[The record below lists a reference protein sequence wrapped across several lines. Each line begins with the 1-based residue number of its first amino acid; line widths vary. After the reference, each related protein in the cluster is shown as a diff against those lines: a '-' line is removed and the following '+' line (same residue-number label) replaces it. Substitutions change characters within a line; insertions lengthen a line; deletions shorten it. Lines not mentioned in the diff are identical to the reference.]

1 MSILI
6 NQLTIEKYFNKYKCS
21 FDIGTH
27 INIIQRI
34 KIIEE
39 NILHKINIKG
49 KIPQYK
55 IYEQIGNGNIKIFAD
70 NIDNISNEKSLN
82 NKNNIQENNL
92 SNLEEIKPLEIISDT
107 SIKKKKK
114 VYNNDLMEEV
124 QQVHESKEVKEVKLK
139 KKKISKQLN
148 NNKKE
153 DINKEIVEE

>member
-1 MSILI
+1 MEQYNEDCVYFCDPIKNNIMNDGNFIRILYSTPMFILNGIYMSISI

-70 NIDNISNEKSLN
+70 NIEHISNQFLLKIAGIWET
-82 NKNNIQENNL
+82 E
-92 SNLEEIKPLEIISDT
+92 
-107 SIKKKKK
+107 
-114 VYNNDLMEEV
+114 YNYGLTY
-124 QQVHESKEVKEVKLK
+124 KFIL
-139 KKKISKQLN
+139 L
-148 NNKKE
+148 
-153 DINKEIVEE
+153 

>member
-1 MSILI
+1 MNIVKTMEQYNEDCVYFCDPIKNNIMNDGNFIRILYSTPMFILNGIYISISI

-49 KIPQYK
+49 KISQCK

-70 NIDNISNEKSLN
+70 NIDHISNRFLLKIAGIWET
-82 NKNNIQENNL
+82 E
-92 SNLEEIKPLEIISDT
+92 
-107 SIKKKKK
+107 
-114 VYNNDLMEEV
+114 YNYGLTY
-124 QQVHESKEVKEVKLK
+124 KFIL
-139 KKKISKQLN
+139 L
-148 NNKKE
+148 
-153 DINKEIVEE
+153 

>member
-1 MSILI
+1 MNIVKTMEQYNEDCVYFCDPIKNNIMNDGNFIRILYSTPMFILNGIYISISI

-70 NIDNISNEKSLN
+70 NIEHISNQFLLKIAGIWET
-82 NKNNIQENNL
+82 E
-92 SNLEEIKPLEIISDT
+92 
-107 SIKKKKK
+107 
-114 VYNNDLMEEV
+114 YNYGLTY
-124 QQVHESKEVKEVKLK
+124 KFIL
-139 KKKISKQLN
+139 L
-148 NNKKE
+148 
-153 DINKEIVEE
+153 

>member
-1 MSILI
+1 MNIVKTMEQYNEDCVYFCDPIKNNIMNDGNFIRILYSTPMFILNGIYMSISI

-70 NIDNISNEKSLN
+70 NIEHISNQFLLKIAGIWET
-82 NKNNIQENNL
+82 E
-92 SNLEEIKPLEIISDT
+92 
-107 SIKKKKK
+107 
-114 VYNNDLMEEV
+114 YNYGLTY
-124 QQVHESKEVKEVKLK
+124 KFIRL
-139 KKKISKQLN
+139 
-148 NNKKE
+148 
-153 DINKEIVEE
+153 

>member
-1 MSILI
+1 MNIVKTMEQYNEDCVYFCDPIKNNIMNDGNFIRILYSTPMFILNGIYMSILI

-70 NIDNISNEKSLN
+70 NIDNISNRFLLKIAGIWET
-82 NKNNIQENNL
+82 E
-92 SNLEEIKPLEIISDT
+92 
-107 SIKKKKK
+107 
-114 VYNNDLMEEV
+114 YNYGLTY
-124 QQVHESKEVKEVKLK
+124 KFIL
-139 KKKISKQLN
+139 L
-148 NNKKE
+148 
-153 DINKEIVEE
+153 

>member
-1 MSILI
+1 MNIVKTIEQYNDDCVYFCDPIKNNIMNDGNFIRILYSTPMFILNGIYMSILI

-70 NIDNISNEKSLN
+70 NIDNISNRFLLKIAGIWET
-82 NKNNIQENNL
+82 E
-92 SNLEEIKPLEIISDT
+92 
-107 SIKKKKK
+107 
-114 VYNNDLMEEV
+114 YNYGLTY
-124 QQVHESKEVKEVKLK
+124 KFIL
-139 KKKISKQLN
+139 L
-148 NNKKE
+148 
-153 DINKEIVEE
+153 